1 METGVLVFL
10 IALVAFVLAVVVN
23 VYLFLAVVQPGL
35 LARGVP
41 VNEGLLAFRG
51 SVGRYTRDYLALLDE
66 VEQRQ
71 PLNRWIA
78 RLQWGLPVLGAAMAA
93 VAFFSSW
100 LTGR

>member
-1 METGVLVFL
+1 MDTGLLVFGL
-10 IALVAFVLAVVVN
+10 AFAAFVLAAVVKG
-23 VYLFLAVVQPGL
+23 YLFLAVVQPGL
-35 LARGVP
+35 QTRGVP
-41 VNEGLLAFRG
+41 VDEGRLAFRG

-93 VAFFSSW
+93 AAFFSSW